1 MESVMNLQDVKN
13 NVLKIY
19 EMKGD
24 DESAHSEED
33 NLHQEVLRQ
42 VANGN
47 PEAKE
52 MAKEALKTLEIDFCR
67 WCA

>member
-1 MESVMNLQDVKN
+1 MNLQDVKN

-24 DESAHSEED
+24 AESAHIEED

-67 WCA
+67 WYA

>member
-1 MESVMNLQDVKN
+1 MTLQDVKN

-24 DESAHSEED
+24 DEAAHGEED
-33 NLHQEVLRQ
+33 RLYEDVLREM
-42 VANGN
+42 VAGN
-47 PEAKE
+47 PEAQE
-52 MAKEALKTLEIDFCR
+52 MAKEALKTQDINFSR